1 MPNINKALD
10 VYVRLAAHAC
20 EMESED
26 FRPILEGYYELRRV
40 AEDDLRITQQAIDPK
55 AMDAALKAYAERAG
69 GLRAAVAESV
79 PPAVE
84 ESPAETQ
91 VAQAAFE
98 PVPPPVPTRG
108 TAAAKFKRDVRDRIE
123 ALRKQ
128 GVSLQSIIDATG
140 GAVSMS
146 EILDVLQAARI
157 EYQVYR
163 DLDGGLRKL
172 ESAE

>member
-1 MPNINKALD
+1 MPDINKALD

-20 EMESED
+20 EQEPED
-26 FRPILEGYYELRRV
+26 FRQILEGYYELRRA
-40 AEDDLRITQQAIDPK
+40 AEDDLQVRIFPTLSAEQ
-55 AMDAALKAYAERAG
+55 LREEVERAAR
-69 GLRAAVAESV
+69 LSPADEFIAKTAA
-79 PPAVE
+79 PE
-84 ESPAETQ
+84 EPPAETQ
-91 VAQAAFE
+91 VAQDAFE

-108 TAAAKFKRDVRDRIE
+108 TAAAKFKRDVRDRIN

-140 GAVSMS
+140 GAVSMG
-146 EILDVLQAARI
+146 EILDVLQAARV

-172 ESAE
+172 ETAE